1 MSKNYQVSGTINA
14 YPIKTK
20 CFKDS
25 AQALRYLDRIVTEND
40 LQIEEVFTTE
50 GVMTTYV
57 ANHYSRFNLTKIA

>member
-1 MSKNYQVSGTINA
+1 MKNYQVTGTINA

-25 AQALRYLDRIVTEND
+25 VHALKYLDRIVTENN

-50 GVMTTYV
+50 GIMTTYV
-57 ANHYSRFNLTKIA
+57 ANNYSRFNLTKIA